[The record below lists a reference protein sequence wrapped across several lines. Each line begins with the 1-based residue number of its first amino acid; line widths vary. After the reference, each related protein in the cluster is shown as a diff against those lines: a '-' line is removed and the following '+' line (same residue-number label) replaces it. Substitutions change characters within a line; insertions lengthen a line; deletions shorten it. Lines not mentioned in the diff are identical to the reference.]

1 MNPPSWRHWESTKD
15 MARPPKTFIPHCYHP
30 ELSSESLKYR
40 CFLLWTSH
48 WEILSRNWDGKL
60 GFLSAVALYHTD
72 TCSRH

>member
-1 MNPPSWRHWESTKD
+1 MSLHTNFKREGTYSTL
-15 MARPPKTFIPHCYHP
+15 
-30 ELSSESLKYR
+30 ELVVREEKKNLQIKQTEE
-40 CFLLWTSH
+40 TSH